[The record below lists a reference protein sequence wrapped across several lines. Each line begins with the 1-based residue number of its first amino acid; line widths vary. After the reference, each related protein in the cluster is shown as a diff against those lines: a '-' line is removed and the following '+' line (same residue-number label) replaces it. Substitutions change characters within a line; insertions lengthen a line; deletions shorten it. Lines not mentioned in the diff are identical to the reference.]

1 MARRRPILKHRH
13 GLAPERSGLDDA
25 ATRRWQRALNGG
37 RNAAIFAGGVPVS
50 SLSTGDDMAR
60 KTIGVVGA
68 GNMGSGIAQKIATE
82 GFDVVLMDVTAEAAQ
97 RGLDRIRTLLQE
109 GVERRLFTPEQVG
122 QILGRIRANGD
133 LQASAACDIVIE
145 AVFED
150 LDVKRDL
157 FRKLDGIC
165 GADTILATNTSSFYV
180 RDLATATR
188 RADRVVGMHY
198 FYHPAKNRLVE
209 VVPCEATSAET
220 TARAWRFNESIGK
233 TPIHSA
239 DAPGFVVNRYFV
251 PWINE
256 AVRLHEEGIDIAT
269 LEAAA
274 KEAFGIGMGP
284 FELMNVT
291 GIPIGLHAASTLGR
305 ELGAFYAPA
314 AALAK
319 QVERGTLWPLGGDPD
334 RSRFDTVADRLLA
347 VVYQVAGTL
356 VDEGVASIEDVDIGA
371 RVGLRWRQGPFERM
385 NRDGVGTAR
394 KRVAALCQRWPDLRV
409 PRCLEQ
415 QAQKN
420 EPFAFR
426 LVKLHVQDGLAE
438 ITLNRPDAMNAL
450 NEEVVRQLAVAFDT
464 ANERADVRTIV
475 LRGAGKAFV
484 AGADIRY
491 FVRHIEAKTI
501 PQIVAFTERA
511 QQLFKRIDES
521 RKLVICRLDG
531 LSLGGG
537 SELALCADVILATEK
552 GSLGFPETG
561 IGIYPGLGGT
571 QRTTR
576 RVGVGLARYL
586 VLTGDAVD
594 ATTALR
600 MGLVDEIVPSERMD
614 ERIAEIHRT
623 RKAPQARPDI
633 DERLQALR
641 AFFETADIEALC
653 RGEAAAPEPVAR
665 VAARVKHKAPIA
677 CRLADAMIRSGVQDG
692 IDAGLAQEGAH
703 LAEIFATADAYEG
716 LTSLGKKRPEFKG
729 R

>member
-1 MARRRPILKHRH
+1 MTS
-13 GLAPERSGLDDA
+13 RS
-25 ATRRWQRALNGG
+25 
-37 RNAAIFAGGVPVS
+37 
-50 SLSTGDDMAR
+50 
-60 KTIGVVGA
+60 IGVVGA

-82 GFDVVLMDVTAEAAQ
+82 GFDVVLMDVSGTAAE

-109 GVERRLFTPEQVG
+109 GIERRLFTPEQVAG
-122 QILGRIRANGD
+122 ILGRVRASGD
-133 LQASAACDIVIE
+133 LQACAACDIVIE

-165 GADTILATNTSSFYV
+165 AAETILATNTSSFYV
-180 RDLATATR
+180 RDLAVATR
-188 RADRVVGMHY
+188 RPDRVVGMHY

-209 VVPCEATSAET
+209 VVPCEATSPQT
-220 TARAWRFNESIGK
+220 RARAWRFNESIGK

-256 AVRLHEEGIDIAT
+256 AVRLHAEGIDIPT

-274 KEAFGIGMGP
+274 KDAFSIGMGP

-291 GIPIGLHAASTLGR
+291 GIPIGLHAAATLGR
-305 ELGAFYAPA
+305 ELGPFYAPA
-314 AALAK
+314 AALAA
-319 QVERGTLWPLGGDPD
+319 QVERGALWSLAGEPD
-334 RSRFDTVADRLLA
+334 ASRFPAIADRLLA

-371 RVGLRWRQGPFERM
+371 RVGLRWRLGPFERM
-385 NRDGVGTAR
+385 NRDGVTTAR
-394 KRVAALCQRWPDLRV
+394 KRVAALCERWPDLRV
-409 PRCLEQ
+409 PRCLET
-415 QAQKN
+415 QARKN
-420 EPFAFR
+420 EPFVFQ
-426 LVKLHVQDGLAE
+426 LVKLQVHDGLAE

-450 NEEVVRQLAVAFDT
+450 NEEVVRQLAVAFDA

-501 PQIVAFTERA
+501 PQIVGFTQRA
-511 QQLFKRIDES
+511 QALYKRIDDS
-521 RKLVICRLDG
+521 RKVVICRLDG

-576 RVGVGLARYL
+576 RVGLGLARYL
-586 VLTGDAVD
+586 VLTGDTID
-594 ATTALR
+594 AATALR

-614 ERIAEIHRT
+614 DRIAEIHRT
-623 RKAPQARPDI
+623 HKAPRARPDM

-641 AFFETADIEALC
+641 ALFETADVEALL
-653 RGEAAAPEPVAR
+653 RGDVQAPEALAR
-665 VAARVKHKAPIA
+665 LAGRVKHKAPIA
-677 CRLADAMIRSGVQDG
+677 CRLADAMIRTGARDG

-703 LAEIFATADAYEG
+703 LAEIFASADAFEG